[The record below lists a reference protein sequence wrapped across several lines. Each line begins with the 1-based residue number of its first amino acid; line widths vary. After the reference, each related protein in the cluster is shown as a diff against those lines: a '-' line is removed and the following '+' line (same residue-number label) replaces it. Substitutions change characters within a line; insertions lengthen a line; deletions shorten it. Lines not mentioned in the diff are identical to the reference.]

1 MKIVRPLSE
10 QPMPKSAKRVFKGV
24 VFDVYQWQQQMFDGT
39 YETFEKIKR
48 VDTVIVLPVTK
59 EGKIILTKQQQPN
72 GKLFTGVAGGRVD
85 EGEGVLA
92 AAKRELLEE
101 TGYEAVK
108 FELLDAI
115 QPVGKIDWAL
125 YTFIA
130 KGCKKVAE
138 IKPDAGEKIELM
150 PVSFE
155 EFLEISVGENFRDP
169 EIPEKLLRDGY
180 AKIVWNK
187 SRLSRL
193 KKMFS

>member
-72 GKLFTGVAGGRVD
+72 GKPFTRVAGGRVD

-108 FELLDAI
+108 FELLDA
-115 QPVGKIDWAL
+115 
-125 YTFIA
+125 
-130 KGCKKVAE
+130 
-138 IKPDAGEKIELM
+138 
-150 PVSFE
+150 
-155 EFLEISVGENFRDP
+155 
-169 EIPEKLLRDGY
+169 
-180 AKIVWNK
+180 
-187 SRLSRL
+187 
-193 KKMFS
+193 